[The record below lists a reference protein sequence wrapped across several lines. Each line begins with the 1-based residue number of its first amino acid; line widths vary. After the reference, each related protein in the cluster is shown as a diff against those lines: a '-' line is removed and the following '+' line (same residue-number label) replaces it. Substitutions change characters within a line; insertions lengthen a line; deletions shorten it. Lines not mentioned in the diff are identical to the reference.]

1 MSNICIK
8 LNIND
13 LEKYLLDSVKST
25 TKQNDN
31 KLTMN

>member
-8 LNIND
+8 LNIN
-13 LEKYLLDSVKST
+13 LDSVKNA

-31 KLTMN
+31 KLTLN